1 MASPQSIG
9 LTKGSEQ
16 AFCMHQAIPDSDCG
30 ENLFIVLGIVRL
42 SSICLC
48 RLEVVRD
55 ASAPVLILNNTIV
68 ENKLLLAAGAPSQ
81 GSQFFASQQ
90 MERIYLI
97 NNLIIGSGSQSAID
111 CFQSSPTQPVQPPT
125 FDNNDVYNF
134 KGASASAD
142 SGACADQTGAVG
154 NISADPLFSSGVGDV
169 NPFQLTLSSPAVDAG
184 DNLAPGLPALDVLG
198 QPRIQNAKG
207 LSSSI
212 VDMGAYEFRGV
223 LAPPSPAPDLTV
235 TASPSSLTVVQGQ
248 SGRVSVTVTPTSGS
262 LGTVL
267 LTCSGLPASASCTL
281 SPSLMNF
288 TTTSPQSSTLTI
300 SAGMASANLSRVPSP
315 NSSHSMVLAGLFLIP
330 TLFAG
335 KRRSSDTVVQWML
348 SIGAICAV
356 SLCTGLSGCGKD
368 QYIIL
373 AAPETYQVTVQGSAP
388 NSGISRQTS
397 VTLVVTQ

>member
-1 MASPQSIG
+1 M
-9 LTKGSEQ
+9 
-16 AFCMHQAIPDSDCG
+16 
-30 ENLFIVLGIVRL
+30 
-42 SSICLC
+42 
-48 RLEVVRD
+48 
-55 ASAPVLILNNTIV
+55 
-68 ENKLLLAAGAPSQ
+68 
-81 GSQFFASQQ
+81 
-90 MERIYLI
+90 Y
-97 NNLIIGSGSQSAID
+97 
-111 CFQSSPTQPVQPPT
+111 
-125 FDNNDVYNF
+125 
-134 KGASASAD
+134 
-142 SGACADQTGAVG
+142 GACADQTGAVG

-223 LAPPSPAPDLTV
+223 PAPPSPAPDLTV

-300 SAGMASANLSRVPSP
+300 GAGMASANLSRVPSP

-335 KRRSSDTVVQWML
+335 KRRSSDKGRAMDVEHWSNLRSVLVHGIVRLRQGPVHH
-348 SIGAICAV
+348 SGRPGDISGDGAGVRPELGYIETDIC
-356 SLCTGLSGCGKD
+356 
-368 QYIIL
+368 
-373 AAPETYQVTVQGSAP
+373 
-388 NSGISRQTS
+388 NSGSHSMKSSRRLDRAPIASCSGRPVCLLCQPAS
-397 VTLVVTQ
+397 LPGGSDGVARGHGVPVRF